1 MQSHLVYKFIAIII
15 IRYFY
20 PCFSQFLI
28 GENSFIIAV
37 DLVDK
42 NVIEIL
48 VEDNIVATFYES
60 ADKGILVND
69 NLIKHFSQYID
80 FKVFVT

>member
-1 MQSHLVYKFIAIII
+1 M
-15 IRYFY
+15 RYFY
-20 PCFSQFLI
+20 PCFSQFFI
-28 GENSFIIAV
+28 GENGFIITI

-48 VEDNIVATFYES
+48 VGDNIVATFYES
-60 ADKGILVND
+60 ADKDILVND
-69 NLIKHFSQYID
+69 NLIKYFSQYID